1 MIQEFKEL
9 TEEEVDLMLRVPAL
23 ICTLVAGADSNID
36 NSEIREAVAISKLKQ
51 TRARKA
57 LIEYYREVGK
67 NFEAQF
73 IQCNDN
79 YPKKADERNLLITE
93 ELEKVNPILKKLDR
107 SFAIKFYNSI
117 KDLAQKIAEASG
129 GVLGFMSVSYEE
141 SKLIKLDMI
150 KDPQRY

>member
-36 NSEIREAVAISKLKQ
+36 NSEIRESIAISKLKQ

-57 LIEYYREVGK
+57 LIEYYRAVGK
-67 NFEAQF
+67 NFESQF
-73 IQCNDN
+73 KEFNDS
-79 YPKKADERNLLITE
+79 YPKNVDERNLLIIA

-107 SFAIKFYNSI
+107 SYSIKFYNSI
-117 KDLAQKIAEASG
+117 KDLANKIAESSG
-129 GVLGFMSVSYEE
+129 GVLGFMSVSYAE

>member
-67 NFEAQF
+67 NFKTQF
-73 IQCNDN
+73 MECNDN

-93 ELEKVNPILKKLDR
+93 ELEKVNPILKKLNR

>member
-9 TEEEVDLMLRVPAL
+9 TEEEVDFMLRVPAL

-36 NSEIREAVAISKLKQ
+36 NSEIRESIAISKLKQ

-57 LIEYYREVGK
+57 LIEYYRAVGK
-67 NFEAQF
+67 NFESQF
-73 IQCNDN
+73 KEFNDS
-79 YPKKADERNLLITE
+79 YPKNVDERNLLIIA

-107 SFAIKFYNSI
+107 SYSIKFYISI
-117 KDLAQKIAEASG
+117 KDLANKIAESSG
-129 GVLGFMSVSYEE
+129 GVLGFMSVSYAE

-150 KDPQRY
+150 KDPQKY

>member
-9 TEEEVDLMLRVPAL
+9 TEEEVDFMLRVPAL

-36 NSEIREAVAISKLKQ
+36 NSEIRESIAISKLKQ

-57 LIEYYREVGK
+57 LIEYYRAVGK
-67 NFEAQF
+67 NFESQF
-73 IQCNDN
+73 KELNDS
-79 YPKKADERNLLITE
+79 YPKKADERNLLITA

-107 SFAIKFYNSI
+107 SYSIKFYNSI
-117 KDLAQKIAEASG
+117 KDLANKIAESSG

-141 SKLIKLDMI
+141 SKVIKLDMI

>member
-67 NFEAQF
+67 NFETF
-73 IQCNDN
+73 
-79 YPKKADERNLLITE
+79 
-93 ELEKVNPILKKLDR
+93 
-107 SFAIKFYNSI
+107 F
-117 KDLAQKIAEASG
+117 
-129 GVLGFMSVSYEE
+129 
-141 SKLIKLDMI
+141 
-150 KDPQRY
+150 

>member
-9 TEEEVDLMLRVPAL
+9 TEEEVDFMLRVPAL
-23 ICTLVAGADSNID
+23 ICTLVAGADSKID
-36 NSEIREAVAISKLKQ
+36 NSEINEAIAITKLKQ

-57 LIEYYREVGK
+57 LIEYYRTVGN

-73 IQCNDN
+73 MEFNESF
-79 YPKKADERNLLITE
+79 PKNAEERNPLIIA
-93 ELEKVNPILKKLDR
+93 ELEKVNPILKKLNR
-107 SFAIKFYNSI
+107 NFAIKYYNSI
-117 KDLAQKIAEASG
+117 RDLANKIAEASG
-129 GVLGFMSVSYEE
+129 GVLGFMSVSYLE

>member
-67 NFEAQF
+67 NFETQF
-73 IQCNDN
+73 MECNDN
-79 YPKKADERNLLITE
+79 YPKKADERNLLISA

>member
-9 TEEEVDLMLRVPAL
+9 TEEEVDFMLRVPAL

-36 NSEIREAVAISKLKQ
+36 NSEIRESIAISKLKQ

-57 LIEYYREVGK
+57 LIEYYRAVGK
-67 NFEAQF
+67 NFESQF
-73 IQCNDN
+73 KEFNDS
-79 YPKKADERNLLITE
+79 YPKNVDERNLLIIA

-107 SFAIKFYNSI
+107 SYSIKFYNSI
-117 KDLAQKIAEASG
+117 KDLANKIAESSG
-129 GVLGFMSVSYEE
+129 GVLGFMSVSYAE

-150 KDPQRY
+150 KDPQKY